1 MNFYYFFT
9 LKTVSKIVPAIV
21 LTFIE
26 QHKAELSLRNLKKQ
40 PVEDASDEYRLTQFG
55 PSQLKLEKVCLIIYL
70 MGQFV

>member
-1 MNFYYFFT
+1 MLHQKQWVT
-9 LKTVSKIVPAIV
+9 LSTLEVGIV

-55 PSQLKLEKVCLIIYL
+55 PSQLKLEKVCPIIYL

>member
-1 MNFYYFFT
+1 M
-9 LKTVSKIVPAIV
+9 SKVITTACTYVVIV

-55 PSQLKLEKVCLIIYL
+55 PSQLKLGKKVVPLFTKWGNLCS
-70 MGQFV
+70 

>member
-55 PSQLKLEKVCLIIYL
+55 PSQLKLGKKVIPL
-70 MGQFV
+70 FT